1 MGRCICN
8 LISSQQVLVVGALQ
22 NSLMLERMSIY
33 KYECL
38 FLVIWIY
45 WQHFHQF
52 LLLPLIYRLRVLERM
67 SALNFYSLRIIRLM
81 PSKEKKF
88 LVITSVPV
96 LFKDQGTL
104 QHWCFEQPK
113 HKAKVGFCV
122 KVANIFVLPSESCLL
137 FHFLCLI
144 YCFWH
149 ICMQVYEFK

>member
-1 MGRCICN
+1 MGRCIRN

-22 NSLMLERMSIY
+22 NSLMLERMSIH

-45 WQHFHQF
+45 RQHFHQF

-81 PSKEKKF
+81 PSKEKMF

-104 QHWCFEQPK
+104 QYWCFEQPK
-113 HKAKVGFCV
+113 HKAKVGFASRLLTFLCCHL
-122 KVANIFVLPSESCLL
+122 KVACFFTFFV
-137 FHFLCLI
+137 
-144 YCFWH
+144 
-149 ICMQVYEFK
+149 